1 MPTTWCWID
10 PPLPPLPETPVDHM
24 TQMRALCAQARAGAA
39 ALQAAGAQG
48 RTRALVAMAQALRA
62 AAASILD
69 ANAAEVEAARAKGAD
84 AAFLDRLTLDKP
96 RVDALADAVASIAR
110 QDDPVGVE
118 RRRWARP
125 NGLEIAEVSVSLGVI
140 GVIFESRPNVAADAA
155 ALCVR
160 AGNGVILRG
169 GTEASATVAAII
181 AAVRAGLR
189 AAGLDEN
196 AVQTPPD
203 ADRGWVT
210 ALLSLND
217 GGVDLV
223 IPRGGKPLIAHV
235 REHAR
240 VPVLSH
246 LDGICHVYVDRDA
259 DPAMARDIV
268 LDSKMRRTGVCN
280 AAETLLVDAAIA
292 ATMLPDIARDLLAR
306 GCALR
311 GDDEARRIVPAMSPA
326 TDADWDTEYLD
337 AILSVRIVD
346 GPQGALDHIA
356 RHGSGHT
363 EVVVTANEGTAR
375 KMIDAIDAA
384 VVMHNAASG
393 FADGGE
399 FGYGGEIGI
408 ATGRLHARGPV
419 GAAQLTTAKYVVHG
433 QGQVRG

>member
-1 MPTTWCWID
+1 MD
-10 PPLPPLPETPVDHM
+10 PLTA
-24 TQMRALCAQARAGAA
+24 MRALCADARAGAA
-39 ALQAAGAQG
+39 ALQAAGPDG
-48 RTRALVAMAQALRA
+48 RTRALVAMAEAIRA
-62 AAASILD
+62 AGPQILA
-69 ANAAEVEAARAKGAD
+69 ANAAEVAAARGKGAD
-84 AAFLDRLTLDKP
+84 PAFLDRLALDP
-96 RVDALADAVASIAR
+96 ARLEALADGVASIAR
-110 QDDPVGVE
+110 QHDPVGVE
-118 RRRWARP
+118 RRRWTRP
-125 NGLEIAEVSVSLGVI
+125 NGLQIAEVSVSLGVI

-169 GTEASATVAAII
+169 GSEAAGTVAAIV

-189 AAGLDEN
+189 AAGLPEH

-203 ADRGWVT
+203 AGREWVT
-210 ALLSLND
+210 ALLSLNE

-259 DPAMARDIV
+259 DPAKARDIV

-280 AAETLLVDAAIA
+280 AAETLLVDAAAAEAMLPGIA
-292 ATMLPDIARDLLAR
+292 AALSAR
-306 GCALR
+306 GCELR
-311 GDDEARRIVPAMSPA
+311 GDEAARRLVPSMSHA
-326 TDADWDTEYLD
+326 TEADWETEYLD

-346 GPQGALDHIA
+346 GPRGALEHIA
-356 RHGSGHT
+356 RYGSGHT
-363 EVVVTANEGTAR
+363 EVVVTENEATAR
-375 KMIDAIDAA
+375 DMITAIDAA
-384 VVMHNAASG
+384 VVMHNASSG
-393 FADGGE
+393 FSDGGE

-419 GAAQLTTAKYVVHG
+419 GAAQLTTSKYIVHG
-433 QGQVRG
+433 QGQVRGIRYGDDT

>member
-1 MPTTWCWID
+1 MD
-10 PPLPPLPETPVDHM
+10 YM
-24 TQMRALCAQARAGAA
+24 KQMRTLCADARAGAA
-39 ALQAAGAQG
+39 ALQAAGAEG
-48 RTRALVAMAQALRA
+48 RTRALLAMADAIRA
-62 AAASILD
+62 ARGSILA
-69 ANAAEVEAARAKGAD
+69 ANAAEVGAARTAGAD
-84 AAFLDRLTLDKP
+84 AAFLDRLSLDP
-96 RVDALADAVASIAR
+96 ARLEALAAGVASIAA
-110 QDDPVGVE
+110 QDDPIGVE
-118 RRRWARP
+118 RRRWSRP
-125 NGLEIAEVSVSLGVI
+125 NGLEIAEISVPLGVI

-169 GTEASATVAAII
+169 GSEASATVAALI

-189 AAGLDEN
+189 AAGLPES

-203 ADRGWVT
+203 ARRDWVT

-259 DPAMARDIV
+259 DPAKALDIV
-268 LDSKMRRTGVCN
+268 VNSKMRRTGVCN
-280 AAETLLVDAAIA
+280 AAETLLVDAAVADTLLPAIA
-292 ATMLPDIARDLLAR
+292 ASLSAL
-306 GCALR
+306 GCELR
-311 GDDEARRIVPAMSPA
+311 GDDAARRIVPEMSVA
-326 TDADWDTEYLD
+326 TPADWDTEYLD
-337 AILSVRIVD
+337 AILAVRIVD
-346 GPQGALDHIA
+346 GPQGALEHIA

-363 EVVVTANEGTAR
+363 EVVVTENAKTAQA
-375 KMIDAIDAA
+375 MIDAIDAA
-384 VVMHNAASG
+384 VVIHNASSG
-393 FADGGE
+393 FSDGGE

-419 GAAQLTTAKYVVHG
+419 GAAQLTTSKYVVHG

>member
-1 MPTTWCWID
+1 
-10 PPLPPLPETPVDHM
+10 
-24 TQMRALCAQARAGAA
+24 MRTLCAQARAGAA
-39 ALQAAGAQG
+39 ALQAAGAAG
-48 RTRALVAMAQALRA
+48 RTRALIAIAQAIRA
-62 AAASILD
+62 AGPGILE
-69 ANAAEVEAARAKGAD
+69 ANAIEVEAARGRGAD
-84 AAFLDRLTLDKP
+84 AAFLDRLTLDP
-96 RVDALADAVASIAR
+96 ARLQALVDSVATVAQ
-110 QDDPVGVE
+110 QDDPVGIE
-118 RRRWARP
+118 RRRWRRP

-140 GVIFESRPNVAADAA
+140 GVVFESRPNVAADAA

-169 GTEASATVAAII
+169 GSEAAGTVAAIV

-189 AAGLDEN
+189 AAGLSED

-203 ADRGWVT
+203 AGREWVT
-210 ALLSLND
+210 SLLSLNE

-259 DPAMARDIV
+259 DPAKARAIV

-280 AAETLLVDAAIA
+280 AAETLLVDAAVAEALLPGIA
-292 ATMLPDIARDLLAR
+292 AALSAL
-306 GCALR
+306 GCELR
-311 GDDEARRIVPAMSPA
+311 GDDAARRIVPSMVPA
-326 TDADWDTEYLD
+326 SEADWETEYLD

-346 GPQGALDHIA
+346 GPQGALAHIA
-356 RHGSGHT
+356 RYGSGHT
-363 EVVVTANEGTAR
+363 EVVVTENAATAR
-375 KMIDAIDAA
+375 DMIAAIDAA
-384 VVMHNAASG
+384 VVMHNASSG
-393 FADGGE
+393 FSDGGE

-419 GAAQLTTAKYVVHG
+419 GAAQLTTSKYVVHG
-433 QGQVRG
+433 QGQVRGSLSGNEQ

>member
-1 MPTTWCWID
+1 
-10 PPLPPLPETPVDHM
+10 
-24 TQMRALCAQARAGAA
+24 MRELCARARAGAA
-39 ALQAAGAQG
+39 ALQAAGAEA
-48 RTRALVAMAQALRA
+48 RTRALRDVADAIRA
-62 AAASILD
+62 DGPAILA
-69 ANAAEVEAARAKGAD
+69 ANAADMETARGRGSD
-84 AAFLDRLTLDKP
+84 AAFLDRLRLDP
-96 RVDALADAVASIAR
+96 ARLQALADGVESIAS
-110 QDDPVGVE
+110 QDDPVGLE
-118 RRRWARP
+118 RRRWTRP
-125 NGLEIAEVSVSLGVI
+125 NGLQIAEVSVPLGVI
-140 GVIFESRPNVAADAA
+140 GVVFESRPNVAADAA

-160 AGNGVILRG
+160 SGNGVILRG
-169 GTEASATVAAII
+169 GSEAAGTVAAIV

-189 AAGLDEN
+189 AAGLPED

-203 ADRGWVT
+203 AGRHWVT
-210 ALLSLND
+210 ALLSLHD

-259 DPAMARDIV
+259 DPAKALAIV

-280 AAETLLVDAAIA
+280 AAETLLVDAAA
-292 ATMLPDIARDLLAR
+292 AAMLPQIAKALADR
-306 GCALR
+306 GCELR
-311 GDDEARRIVPAMSPA
+311 GDAAARALVPSMLAT

-346 GPQGALDHIA
+346 GPAGALEHIA

-363 EVVVTANEGTAR
+363 EVVVTENAATAQR
-375 KMIDAIDAA
+375 MLEAIDAA
-384 VVMHNAASG
+384 VVMHNASSG
-393 FADGGE
+393 FSDGGE

-419 GAAQLTTAKYVVHG
+419 GAAQLTTSKYLVLG

>member
-1 MPTTWCWID
+1 M
-10 PPLPPLPETPVDHM
+10 DHL
-24 TQMRALCAQARAGAA
+24 TAMRALCADARAGAA
-39 ALQAAGAQG
+39 ALQAAGAEG
-48 RTRALVAMAQALRA
+48 RTRALLAMAAAIRA
-62 AAASILD
+62 AGAQILA
-69 ANAAEVEAARAKGAD
+69 ANAAEVEAARGKGAD
-84 AAFLDRLTLDKP
+84 AAFLDRLALDP
-96 RVDALADAVASIAR
+96 ARLEALADGVASIAR

-118 RRRWARP
+118 RRRWTRP

-169 GTEASATVAAII
+169 GSEAAGTVAAII

-189 AAGLDEN
+189 AAGLPEH

-203 ADRGWVT
+203 AGREWVT

-259 DPAMARDIV
+259 DPSKARDIV

-280 AAETLLVDAAIA
+280 AAETLLVDAAAAEALLPAIA
-292 ATMLPDIARDLLAR
+292 AALSAR
-306 GCALR
+306 GCELR
-311 GDDEARRIVPAMSPA
+311 GDEAARRIVPSMAPA
-326 TDADWDTEYLD
+326 TEADWETEYLD

-346 GPQGALDHIA
+346 GPRGALAHIA
-356 RHGSGHT
+356 RYGSGHT
-363 EVVVTANEGTAR
+363 EVVVTENQATAR
-375 KMIDAIDAA
+375 DMIAAIDAA
-384 VVMHNAASG
+384 VVMHNASSG
-393 FADGGE
+393 FSDGGE

-419 GAAQLTTAKYVVHG
+419 GAAQLTTSKYIVHG
-433 QGQVRG
+433 QGQVRGIRYGDDT

>member
-1 MPTTWCWID
+1 MD
-10 PPLPPLPETPVDHM
+10 YM
-24 TQMRALCAQARAGAA
+24 KQMRTLCADARSGAA
-39 ALQAAGAQG
+39 ALQAAGAEG
-48 RTRALVAMAQALRA
+48 RTRALLAMADAIRA
-62 AAASILD
+62 ARGSILA
-69 ANAAEVEAARAKGAD
+69 ANAAEVGAARTTGAD
-84 AAFLDRLTLDKP
+84 AAFLDRLSLDP
-96 RVDALADAVASIAR
+96 ARLEALAAGVASIAA
-110 QDDPVGVE
+110 QDDPIGVE
-118 RRRWARP
+118 RRRWSRP
-125 NGLEIAEVSVSLGVI
+125 NGLEIAEISVPLGVI

-169 GTEASATVAAII
+169 GSEASATVAALI

-189 AAGLDEN
+189 AAGLPES

-203 ADRGWVT
+203 ARRDWVT

-259 DPAMARDIV
+259 DPAKALDIV
-268 LDSKMRRTGVCN
+268 VNSKMRRTGVCN
-280 AAETLLVDAAIA
+280 AAETLLVDAAVADTLLPAIA
-292 ATMLPDIARDLLAR
+292 ASLSAL
-306 GCALR
+306 GCELR
-311 GDDEARRIVPAMSPA
+311 GDDAARRIVPEMSVA
-326 TDADWDTEYLD
+326 TPADWDTEYLD
-337 AILSVRIVD
+337 AILAVRIVD
-346 GPQGALDHIA
+346 GPQGALEHIA

-363 EVVVTANEGTAR
+363 EVVVTENAKTAQA
-375 KMIDAIDAA
+375 MIDAIDAA
-384 VVMHNAASG
+384 VVIHNASSG
-393 FADGGE
+393 FSDGGE

-419 GAAQLTTAKYVVHG
+419 GAAQLTTSKYVVHG

>member
-1 MPTTWCWID
+1 MS
-10 PPLPPLPETPVDHM
+10 HM

-39 ALQAAGAQG
+39 ALQAAGAEG
-48 RTRALVAMAQALRA
+48 RTRALVAMSDAIRDAGPQILA
-62 AAASILD
+62 A
-69 ANAAEVEAARAKGAD
+69 NTAEVEAARAKGAD
-84 AAFLDRLTLDKP
+84 AAFLDRLTLDQA
-96 RVDALADAVASIAR
+96 RVDALADGVATVAQ
-110 QDDPVGVE
+110 QDDPVGIE
-118 RRRWARP
+118 RRRWRRP
-125 NGLEIAEVSVSLGVI
+125 NGLEIAEVSVSLGII

-169 GTEASATVAAII
+169 GSEASGTVAAII

-189 AAGLDEN
+189 AAGVNED

-203 ADRGWVT
+203 ASREWVT
-210 ALLSLND
+210 AMLSLND

-259 DPAMARDIV
+259 DPAKARDIV
-268 LDSKMRRTGVCN
+268 VDSKMRRTGVCN
-280 AAETLLVDAAIA
+280 AAETLLVDAAA
-292 ATMLPDIARDLLAR
+292 AEAMLPGIARALSAR
-306 GCALR
+306 GCELR
-311 GDDEARRIVPAMSPA
+311 GDDAARRIVPSMSAA
-326 TDADWDTEYLD
+326 TQADWETEYLD
-337 AILSVRIVD
+337 AILSVCIVD
-346 GPQGALDHIA
+346 GPQGALEHIA
-356 RHGSGHT
+356 RYGSGHT
-363 EVVVTANEGTAR
+363 EVVVTENAATAEA
-375 KMIDAIDAA
+375 MIAAIDAA
-384 VVMHNAASG
+384 VIMHNASSG
-393 FADGGE
+393 FSDGGE

-419 GAAQLTTAKYVVHG
+419 GAAQLTTSKYVVHG